1 MSVLWCQG
9 MFASGSTW
17 LYNVARAVARE
28 LDPHGVIDERFVFQL
43 RDTEGLSAR
52 GVRHIVKA
60 HQAVGGVEAVAA
72 ASDAILVTL
81 RDPRDAV
88 VSLMQYQNFSFSQAL
103 FNVRRAAE
111 ACVLLG
117 RLPQAVTLH
126 YELGFIDDIRT
137 IDGVAGHMGG
147 VLRPE
152 ARNAIFQANRR
163 QAVERF
169 IGQLDRQPTTI
180 VDARGDIYD
189 LRSHWHRHHAGRTGE
204 IGRWR
209 RLLYP
214 AQVHGI
220 ETALGAW
227 MDLFGY
233 QLSDRSLDM
242 TTLSRTPGP

>member
-17 LYNVARAVARE
+17 LYNVARAIARE
-28 LDPHGVIDERFVFQL
+28 LDPHGVIDERFVFGL
-43 RDTEGLSAR
+43 RDTQGLHAP
-52 GVRHIVKA
+52 GIRHIVKA
-60 HQAVGGVEAVAA
+60 HQAVGEVQAVAA

-88 VSLMQYQNFSFSQAL
+88 VSLMQYQAFSFSQAL
-103 FNVRRAAE
+103 FNVCRAAE

-126 YELGFIDDIRT
+126 YELGFIDDMRT
-137 IDGVAGHMGG
+137 IDGIAGHMGG

-152 ARNAIFQANRR
+152 ARDAIFQSTRR
-163 QAVERF
+163 EAVERF
-169 IGQLDRQPTTI
+169 IGQLDSQPTTI
-180 VDARGDIYD
+180 IDARGDIYD

-214 AQVHGI
+214 AQVLGI
-220 ETALGAW
+220 ETSLGAW
-227 MDLFGY
+227 MELFGY
-233 QLSDRSLDM
+233 QLGYRNLDM
-242 TTLSRTPGP
+242 TAYSRTPLR